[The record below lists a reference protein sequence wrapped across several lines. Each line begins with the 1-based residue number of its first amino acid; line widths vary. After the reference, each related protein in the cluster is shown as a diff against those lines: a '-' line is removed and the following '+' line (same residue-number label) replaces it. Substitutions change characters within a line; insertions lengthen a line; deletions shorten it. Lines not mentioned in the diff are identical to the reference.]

1 MKRLLTGMSL
11 RVDLS
16 PRRRVLPSGLE
27 ALRAG
32 SGAGGRGSYSPSP
45 DRGSIVLYRVT
56 LKLGIWG
63 RREYGP

>member
-27 ALRAG
+27 AGPEAG
-32 SGAGGRGSYSPSP
+32 EAILLVRIGGVSFCTG
-45 DRGSIVLYRVT
+45 
-56 LKLGIWG
+56 
-63 RREYGP
+63 